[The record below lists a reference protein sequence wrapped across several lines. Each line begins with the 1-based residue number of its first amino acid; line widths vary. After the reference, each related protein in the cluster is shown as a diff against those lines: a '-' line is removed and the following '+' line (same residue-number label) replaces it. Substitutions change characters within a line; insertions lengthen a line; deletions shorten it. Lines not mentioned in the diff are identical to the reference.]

1 MTIIRNLT
9 PHDITVLSAD
19 GDVLCVYPAEI
30 PCPRVAVVETEAGEI
45 AGAPI
50 VYQRYG
56 QVQDLPAEV
65 AGTYLIVSALVQA
78 ACPERD
84 DLLIPAR
91 LVRDEA
97 GRIIGCR
104 ALAAKED

>member
-1 MTIIRNLT
+1 MTTIRNLT
-9 PHDITVLSAD
+9 PHTVTLLDAS
-19 GDVLCVYPAEI
+19 GEVVQEYPVEN
-30 PCPRVAVVETEAGEI
+30 PCPRVAVVETAAGEI

-50 VYQRYG
+50 VRQQYG
-56 QVQDLPAEV
+56 QVQDLPEEV

-78 ACPERD
+78 AAPERR
-84 DLLIPAR
+84 DLLIPAQ

-104 ALAAKED
+104 AFAAR

>member
-1 MTIIRNLT
+1 MTIRNLT
-9 PHDITVLSAD
+9 PHAITILSAD
-19 GDVLCVYPAEI
+19 GDVLCVYPAET

-56 QVQDLPAEV
+56 QVKDLPEEV
-65 AGTYLIVSALVQA
+65 PGTYLIVSALVQDA
-78 ACPERD
+78 ASERD
-84 DLLIPAR
+84 DLLIPAC

-104 ALAAKED
+104 ALAAKEE